1 MKIPEMT
8 DHTKEMLLLSSIFIF
23 GCVMLA
29 LFPGR
34 EELARW
40 IENGAVIGIIARG
53 FGTAK
58 PSDTEPPSGAQ
69 INKVVTTVEQTKK
82 ETP

>member
-1 MKIPEMT
+1 MKIPDAN
-8 DHTKEMLLLSSIFIF
+8 DHTKEMMVLVFIF
-23 GCVMLA
+23 VFASVMLA

-40 IENGAVIGIIARG
+40 IENGAVIAILARA
-53 FGTAK
+53 FGSTTPSESKDPNAK
-58 PSDTEPPSGAQ
+58 STTVS
-69 INKVVTTVEQTKK
+69 TTVEQTKK